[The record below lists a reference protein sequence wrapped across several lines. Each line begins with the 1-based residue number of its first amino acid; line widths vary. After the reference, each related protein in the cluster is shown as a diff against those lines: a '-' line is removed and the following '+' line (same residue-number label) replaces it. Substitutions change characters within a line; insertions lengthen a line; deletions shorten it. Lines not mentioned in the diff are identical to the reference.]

1 MSVNNRWIDA
11 TDNPRSAATAC
22 VARESNWKGGRKC
35 PDKFLQSTHIGAQLL
50 FSLFLR
56 STFVRLLVGKA
67 KCTFPRERA
76 LVRLR
81 LQRINRVR
89 RARKPETKVAIFK
102 RRCNCLSYP

>member
-67 KCTFPRERA
+67 KCTFPARA
-76 LVRLR
+76 GSGTPTLAANQSGSANAQTRDQGRDFQASL
-81 LQRINRVR
+81 
-89 RARKPETKVAIFK
+89 
-102 RRCNCLSYP
+102 